1 MLTLLIGGA
10 RSGKSRFAESL
21 CAHSKRVAYIA
32 AARVQDKEMAARVAR
47 HREDRPAD
55 WLTIEEP
62 LWIDVVL
69 RQAAKTCEV
78 LLVDCLKVWLS
89 NLLYHYRR
97 RPASKIE
104 AIVLSKADLIAGA
117 APCRHVILV
126 SNEVGAGIVPST
138 KAARLF
144 RNLQGRLNQRMASS
158 ADQVFLLVAGVPLR
172 IRLARFVQPFLE
184 SSDLGYWN

>member
-32 AARVQDKEMAARVAR
+32 TARVEDKEMAARIAR
-47 HREDRPAD
+47 HRQDRPAN

-62 LWIDVVL
+62 LCIDVAL
-69 RQAAKTCEV
+69 RQAAKTHEV
-78 LLVDCLKVWLS
+78 LLVDCLTVWLS
-89 NLLYHYRR
+89 NLLYQHRR
-97 RPASKIE
+97 RAASQIE

-117 APCRHVILV
+117 APSRHVILV

-138 KAARLF
+138 KVARLF
-144 RNLQGRLNQRMASS
+144 RDLQGQLNQRIAAS
-158 ADQVFLLVAGVPLR
+158 ADQVFLLAAGIPLQ
-172 IRLARFVQPFLE
+172 IKPAGFVQPVLE
-184 SSDLGYWN
+184 SSKHVKKS